1 MEKSVPSYP
10 VIIPNKCKRKKSHHG
25 KPFQR
30 PDFTFRSD
38 SGHRVQINGKV
49 QKRTESVQVKNG
61 HKDEMMA
68 TAWETQWRGPTTNE
82 KADYKQHKVIV
93 GPAYVVLHLS
103 QQLLYGFKASV
114 GCNMTTKLCQKEVW
128 EQYWNSWQQEKISSG
143 TND

>member
-1 MEKSVPSYP
+1 
-10 VIIPNKCKRKKSHHG
+10 
-25 KPFQR
+25 
-30 PDFTFRSD
+30 
-38 SGHRVQINGKV
+38 
-49 QKRTESVQVKNG
+49 VKNG